1 MMSFA
6 AERVAVLIFHPC
18 KTHLSM
24 KSISLNQ
31 PTSLAEAM
39 ATASAK
45 VMLQFLTS
53 LKVDCCLAA
62 AALVCVILWMIS
74 ETYVN
79 TAACSATLWVLHFAC
94 MSSIDIKQKGGEL

>member
-1 MMSFA
+1 
-6 AERVAVLIFHPC
+6 
-18 KTHLSM
+18 
-24 KSISLNQ
+24 
-31 PTSLAEAM
+31 M
-39 ATASAK
+39 ATASTK

-79 TAACSATLWVLHFAC
+79 PAACATVLWVLHFAV
-94 MSSIDIKQKGGEL
+94 MSSLDIARKGGEL